1 MENLTAEIFGA
12 VGCSA
17 EEAARI
23 GLVNRVVADGDALT
37 EALGWARRL
46 AASSRNA
53 LAWIKRS
60 MNASF
65 GSTLEQ
71 SLEEEARGISECVAT
86 PEFAEA
92 MRSFLGRK
100 P

>member
-1 MENLTAEIFGA
+1 
-12 VGCSA
+12 
-17 EEAARI
+17 
-23 GLVNRVVADGDALT
+23 
-37 EALGWARRL
+37 
-46 AASSRNA
+46 
-53 LAWIKRS
+53 

-71 SLEEEARGISECVAT
+71 ALEQEARGISECVAT